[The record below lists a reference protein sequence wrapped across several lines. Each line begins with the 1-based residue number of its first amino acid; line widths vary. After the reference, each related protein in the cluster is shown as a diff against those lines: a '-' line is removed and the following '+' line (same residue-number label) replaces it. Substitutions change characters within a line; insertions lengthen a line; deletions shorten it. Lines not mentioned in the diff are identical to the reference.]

1 MALPLANIDHT
12 LFYVLGITLVCSAV
26 CLAVVGLRFESFP
39 PNRLALAAVVVW
51 FVGLVGGT
59 TTFAVLNAR
68 DEQHKQEA
76 EEAAAAKT
84 APTSTTPS
92 TTSTSTTSTST
103 TTTSTSTAPTSTS
116 TTSTSAAGGGST
128 VKISADP
135 SGQLAFQQKAVTA
148 SKPGPVKIDFTNDS
162 PVGHDVHVADR
173 SGKDLGG
180 TQVITGTSTSAT
192 VNLKPGKYTF
202 FCSVPGHEQAGM
214 KGTLTVK

>member
-12 LFYVLGITLVCSAV
+12 LFFVLGIILVVSAV
-26 CLAVVGLRFESFP
+26 VVAVAGLRFESFP
-39 PNRLALAAVVVW
+39 PNRLALLGVLVW
-51 FVGLVGGT
+51 FVALVGGT

-76 EEAAAAKT
+76 EEAAAPSSTSTA
-84 APTSTTPS
+84 APTTSTQTTP

-103 TTTSTSTAPTSTS
+103 SSAIATSTA
-116 TTSTSAAGGGST
+116 AGGGGST

-148 SKPGPVKIDFTNDS
+148 PKAGPVTIDFTNDS
-162 PVGHDVHVADR
+162 PLGHDVHVADS

-180 TQVITGTSTSAT
+180 TNVITGASTSAT

-202 FCSVPGHEQAGM
+202 FCSVPGHEAAGM

>member
-12 LFYVLGITLVCSAV
+12 LFFVLGITLVVSAV
-26 CLAVVGLRFESFP
+26 LVAVAGLRFESFP
-39 PNRLALAAVVVW
+39 PSRLALLGVVVW

-68 DEQHKQEA
+68 DEQHKREA
-76 EEAAAAKT
+76 EEAAA
-84 APTSTTPS
+84 PTSTSTTAP

-103 TTTSTSTAPTSTS
+103 MSTPTTSTTATST
-116 TTSTSAAGGGST
+116 AAGGAGST

-148 SKPGPVKIDFTNDS
+148 PKPGPVTIDFTNES
-162 PVGHDVHVADR
+162 PLGHDVHVADS

-180 TQVITGTSTSAT
+180 TNVITGSSTSAT
-192 VNLKPGKYTF
+192 VDLRPGKYTF

>member
-12 LFYVLGITLVCSAV
+12 LFFVLGIILVVSAV
-26 CLAVVGLRFESFP
+26 VVAVAGLRFESFP
-39 PNRLALAAVVVW
+39 PNRLALLGVLVW
-51 FVGLVGGT
+51 FVALVGGT

-76 EEAAAAKT
+76 EEAAA
-84 APTSTTPS
+84 PS
-92 TTSTSTTSTST
+92 
-103 TTTSTSTAPTSTS
+103 STSTAAP
-116 TTSTSAAGGGST
+116 TTSTQTTPTTATSTAAGGGGST

-135 SGQLAFQQKAVTA
+135 SGQLAFQQKVVTA
-148 SKPGPVKIDFTNDS
+148 PKAGPVTIDFTNDS
-162 PVGHDVHVADR
+162 PLGHDVHVADS

-180 TQVITGTSTSAT
+180 TNVITGASTSAT

-202 FCSVPGHEQAGM
+202 FCSVPGHEAAGM

>member
-12 LFYVLGITLVCSAV
+12 LFFVLGITLVVSAV
-26 CLAVVGLRFESFP
+26 LVAVAGLRFESFP
-39 PNRLALAAVVVW
+39 PNRLALLGVVVW
-51 FVGLVGGT
+51 FVALVGGT

-68 DEQHKQEA
+68 DEQQKREA
-76 EEAAAAKT
+76 EEAAA
-84 APTSTTPS
+84 PSSTSTTTS

-103 TTTSTSTAPTSTS
+103 TSTPTTSTTATSTAAG
-116 TTSTSAAGGGST
+116 AAGST

-148 SKPGPVKIDFTNDS
+148 SKPGPVTIDFTNES
-162 PVGHDVHVADR
+162 PIGHDVHVADS

-180 TQVITGTSTSAT
+180 TNVITGGSASAT
-192 VNLKPGKYTF
+192 VDLRPGKYTF

>member
-12 LFYVLGITLVCSAV
+12 LFFTLGIILVVSAV
-26 CLAVVGLRFESFP
+26 LVAVAGLRFETFP
-39 PNRLALAAVVVW
+39 PNRLALAAVLVW

-68 DEQHKQEA
+68 DEQHKAQA
-76 EEAAAAKT
+76 EEAAT
-84 APTSTTPS
+84 STSTTPTSTTSSTPTS
-92 TTSTSTTSTST
+92 TATTSTSTTPTQT
-103 TTTSTSTAPTSTS
+103 QTQAP
-116 TTSTSAAGGGST
+116 AGGGST

-135 SGQLAFQQKAVTA
+135 TGQLAFQQKAVTA
-148 SKPGPVKIDFTNDS
+148 SKPGPVTIDFTNDS
-162 PVGHDVHVADR
+162 PVGHDVTIADS

-180 TQVITGTSTSAT
+180 TQIITGSSTSAT

-202 FCSVPGHEQAGM
+202 FCSVPGHEAAGM